1 MVNLQCSMMTE
12 KAVGLLCRLIE
23 VPRVSREEKAAADL
37 LQNYMQGELGLEV
50 QRMGNNIWSVQPGF
64 DAAKQTVSMLVID
77 KKKLRISQ
85 SGLPQMVLD
94 QQPWYTKWMKVPI
107 VKAKVGPRIMTFM
120 ADANVFEVLPL
131 KTECKVVISGLYIT
145 EIKSARGG
153 IPQVPKKKT
162 LRDRISGVLTKK
174 S

>member
-1 MVNLQCSMMTE
+1 MSTLTKVLLVILVLLVIAAVALYFYGRKLQEQQASQ
-12 KAVGLLCRLIE
+12 
-23 VPRVSREEKAAADL
+23 PAA
-37 LQNYMQGELGLEV
+37 
-50 QRMGNNIWSVQPGF
+50 F

>member
-1 MVNLQCSMMTE
+1 MSTLTKVLLVILVLLIAAVIFLYFYGKKLQDQQASQQ
-12 KAVGLLCRLIE
+12 
-23 VPRVSREEKAAADL
+23 AA
-37 LQNYMQGELGLEV
+37 
-50 QRMGNNIWSVQPGF
+50 F

-85 SGLPQMVLD
+85 SGLPQIVVE

-120 ADANVFEVLPL
+120 ADAAVFDVIPL

-145 EIKSARGG
+145 ELKSARGG

-162 LRDRISGVLTKK
+162 LRDRVSGLLGKK
-174 S
+174 N

>member
-1 MVNLQCSMMTE
+1 MSTVTKVLLVILVLLVIAVVFLYFYGKKLQDQQASQQ
-12 KAVGLLCRLIE
+12 
-23 VPRVSREEKAAADL
+23 AA
-37 LQNYMQGELGLEV
+37 
-50 QRMGNNIWSVQPGF
+50 F

-85 SGLPQMVLD
+85 SGLPQIVVE

-120 ADANVFEVLPL
+120 ADAAVFDVIPL

-153 IPQVPKKKT
+153 IPQVQRKKT
-162 LRDRISGVLTKK
+162 LGERISGMLGKK
-174 S
+174 N

>member
-1 MVNLQCSMMTE
+1 MQVWQILLIVLAILIAVTVVLYFVGKRLQKRQDAQKE
-12 KAVGLLCRLIE
+12 QI
-23 VPRVSREEKAAADL
+23 
-37 LQNYMQGELGLEV
+37 
-50 QRMGNNIWSVQPGF
+50 
-64 DAAKQTVSMLVID
+64 DAAKQTMELLIID
-77 KKKLRISQ
+77 KKRMRINQ

>member
-1 MVNLQCSMMTE
+1 MSTVTKVLLVILVLLIAAVIFLYFYGKKLQDQQASQQ
-12 KAVGLLCRLIE
+12 
-23 VPRVSREEKAAADL
+23 AA
-37 LQNYMQGELGLEV
+37 
-50 QRMGNNIWSVQPGF
+50 F

-85 SGLPQMVLD
+85 SGLPQIVVE

-120 ADANVFEVLPL
+120 ADAAVFDVIPL

-145 EIKSARGG
+145 ELKSARGG
-153 IPQVPKKKT
+153 IPQVQKKKT
-162 LRDRISGVLTKK
+162 LRDRISGMLGKK
-174 S
+174 N

>member
-1 MVNLQCSMMTE
+1 MSTLTNVLLVILVLLVIAAVALYFYGRKLQEQQASQQ
-12 KAVGLLCRLIE
+12 
-23 VPRVSREEKAAADL
+23 AA
-37 LQNYMQGELGLEV
+37 
-50 QRMGNNIWSVQPGF
+50 F